1 MLHKIFKFI
10 ENLCKEPETS
20 ALQDAIAGLADA
32 EKQALTEQTSA
43 EYAAAQVICHKAMA
57 EFQQKRVARLQ
68 AYIAERTRQGHP
80 GHPDMVP
87 MPDAK
92 DWRVASNM

>member
-20 ALQDAIAGLADA
+20 ALQDATAGLADA

-57 EFQQKRVARLQ
+57 EFHQKRVARLQ
-68 AYIAERTRQGHP
+68 AYISERTQTNSITKEKF
-80 GHPDMVP
+80 D
-87 MPDAK
+87 
-92 DWRVASNM
+92 RVMAAVQ